1 MQSFD
6 KLIWDQLDG
15 ETPKEKYDKLVK
27 LQKTMRQI
35 AYPRRGMDEELWT
48 IEIIAEKAQETIIL
62 NKDY

>member
-6 KLIWDQLDG
+6 NLIWGQLDG

-27 LQKTMRQI
+27 LQRTMRQI
-35 AYPRRGMDEELWT
+35 AYPRRGTEEELWT
-48 IEIIAEKAQETIIL
+48 IEIIAEKAQETIMY